1 MQLYW
6 PNGISV
12 LYPTRS
18 IQWLSG
24 PSVYKCGKLKLHTH
38 KKMFWKSIT
47 FKLLDVYE
55 PSFASCAVCWHS
67 LQQNLLIKEWRLNW
81 STTWPML
88 WMPLGVH
95 SLLRQICTVHSTM
108 FKKKSEHDGTHS
120 VMTVYD
126 QKNVLCMILMTKKNA
141 CGFLLSSFIFMV
153 ETKESKAD
161 KHFSDLYSGDNLKLP
176 TRINCMHDWIWVLLV
191 FLNLVF

>member
-38 KKMFWKSIT
+38 QKMFWKSIT

-67 LQQNLLIKEWRLNW
+67 LQQNLLIKEWPLNW

-108 FKKKSEHDGTHS
+108 LKKKWTWWHS
-120 VMTVYD
+120 FSYDCLWRKECLVYD
-126 QKNVLCMILMTKKNA
+126 SDDKRECMWV
-141 CGFLLSSFIFMV
+141 SSVKFF
-153 ETKESKAD
+153 
-161 KHFSDLYSGDNLKLP
+161 FYGRN
-176 TRINCMHDWIWVLLV
+176 
-191 FLNLVF
+191 